1 MEIYDYFANFLFGN
15 IIIILDLLRYQCYNE
30 YNHYHKLT
38 SGSLFYLN
46 NKNIQIERVIMH
58 DLIEHRVIKL
68 ELRVQDHAEELK
80 KLQDISTD
88 LRNSLSGIEKSLN
101 QIKYL
106 AMGAVL
112 VVLTQS
118 MGITSVLKLI
128 VGL

>member
-1 MEIYDYFANFLFGN
+1 VEE
-15 IIIILDLLRYQCYNE
+15 C
-30 YNHYHKLT
+30 
-38 SGSLFYLN
+38 
-46 NKNIQIERVIMH
+46 IMPEQ
-58 DLIEHRVIKL
+58 IEHRVIKL
-68 ELRVQDHAEELK
+68 ELKVEDHAEELK

-88 LRNSLSGIEKSLN
+88 LRNSLTGIEKTLN

-118 MGITSVLKLI
+118 MGITNVLKMI

>member
-1 MEIYDYFANFLFGN
+1 MAFYV
-15 IIIILDLLRYQCYNE
+15 IINSILKVLSMSEQ
-30 YNHYHKLT
+30 
-38 SGSLFYLN
+38 
-46 NKNIQIERVIMH
+46 
-58 DLIEHRVIKL
+58 IEHRVIKL
-68 ELRVQDHAEELK
+68 ELKVEDHADELK

-88 LRNSLSGIEKSLN
+88 LRNSLTGIEKTLN

-118 MGITSVLKLI
+118 MGITNVLKMI

>member
-1 MEIYDYFANFLFGN
+1 MQE
-15 IIIILDLLRYQCYNE
+15 Q
-30 YNHYHKLT
+30 
-38 SGSLFYLN
+38 
-46 NKNIQIERVIMH
+46 
-58 DLIEHRVIKL
+58 IEHRVIKL
-68 ELRVQDHAEELK
+68 ELKVDDHATELK

-88 LRNSLSGIEKSLN
+88 LRNSLSGIEKTLN

-118 MGITSVLKLI
+118 MGITNVLKMI